1 MGVILYALLCGT
13 LPFDDESIPNLFK
26 KIKSG
31 RVQSSFNF
39 IFFSYLLGYVID
51 FKIFRNIDYLNAKI
65 VFTIL
70 QRSYDRIY
78 QYNIY
83 VPSLPTA
90 CCYMI
95 FKNSST

>member
-39 IFFSYLLGYVID
+39 IFFSYLLGCVID
-51 FKIFRNIDYLNAKI
+51 FKIFRNIDYLKAKI

-70 QRSYDRIY
+70 QTTHDRMHYYD
-78 QYNIY
+78 IY
-83 VPSLPTA
+83 VRPCPLSA
-90 CCYMI
+90 AI
-95 FKNSST
+95 